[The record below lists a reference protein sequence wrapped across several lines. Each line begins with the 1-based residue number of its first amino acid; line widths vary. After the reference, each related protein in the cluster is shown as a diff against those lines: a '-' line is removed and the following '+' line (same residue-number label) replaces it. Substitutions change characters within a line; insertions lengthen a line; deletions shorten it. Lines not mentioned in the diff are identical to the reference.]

1 MPYSIKICFFG
12 KRYRTFVFLDQKNVL
27 VAVQIVKA
35 LYFDDIAQFLLLVN
49 GNEKG
54 IGSGQFFYGFLSL
67 KLFLFSGRRDHGRRH
82 DVDVHRR
89 VL

>member
-1 MPYSIKICFFG
+1 MFFC

-49 GNEKG
+49 GTEKG
-54 IGSGQFFYGFLSL
+54 IVSGQCFTV
-67 KLFLFSGRRDHGRRH
+67 FSS
-82 DVDVHRR
+82 
-89 VL
+89 